1 MARLQRGGYG
11 CVYIVD
17 SESAAQIMSMEVN
30 SGGSI
35 QTAGALTV
43 NIYGCNDVDPKGLTF
58 VQLYDEDG
66 TAAVV
71 TATAAGIWAMPSCIF
86 NALFVKL
93 VGTQTT
99 VKLCVKS

>member
-17 SESAAQIMSMEVN
+17 SESAAQVLSMEVN
-30 SGGSI
+30 AGGSI

-43 NIYGCNDVDPKGLTF
+43 NIYGCNAVDPQGLTF

-66 TAAVV
+66 VAAVV
-71 TATAAGIWAMPSCIF
+71 TASGAGVWALPSCIF
-86 NALFVKL
+86 HTLFVKL